1 MERKLNARRMTVVSI
16 AVCGLGLG
24 GCVPLALTAVGVGMA
39 TEVSHTLGGMVYKT
53 FTAPQAQ
60 VKQASIGAL
69 HRMQIKV
76 TKAERDGSTEMI
88 IARAADR
95 DIEIELEA
103 LTPATTRM
111 MVTAKK
117 DGGIL
122 RDGATATEII
132 LQTEKY
138 VGST

>member
-1 MERKLNARRMTVVSI
+1 MNIKRI
-16 AVCGLGLG
+16 AVVAALAACGLGAA
-24 GCVPLALTAVGVGMA
+24 GCAPVMLTVLGVGMA

-60 VKQASIGAL
+60 VKRASIGAL
-69 HRMQIKV
+69 NRMQIRVLAAKRAG
-76 TKAERDGSTEMI
+76 TTETI
-88 IARAADR
+88 TAHAAGR

-111 MVTAKK
+111 LVTAKK